1 MDFLSARR
9 KKSGVCGEV
18 AISRL
23 LAEVQLYIYA
33 CSLTQLEWN
42 EASSNF
48 FQPANWVSF
57 NFPWYINY
65 LVVRELPFYEEFLRA
80 LFMHPISVAL
90 TTGLLSFMHIYPVDS
105 AIQLLIN
112 WNLNALLSETKIFNS
127 LHYFW
132 ESAQWF
138 SPSFF

>member
-65 LVVRELPFYEEFLRA
+65 LVVREFAILRGVSQGPFHAPHLSCTNRWIIEFYAYLPC
-80 LFMHPISVAL
+80 
-90 TTGLLSFMHIYPVDS
+90 G
-105 AIQLLIN
+105 
-112 WNLNALLSETKIFNS
+112 
-127 LHYFW
+127 
-132 ESAQWF
+132 
-138 SPSFF
+138 